1 MVGANRAKAPNLV
14 IRRIREVERRETRE
28 EFATAV
34 VNAGLQLGER
44 HLGCD
49 ARLVARWE
57 DGDVECP
64 RPAYQRA
71 LEVLTGRRFDQLG
84 FRQRNAME
92 LPSPSELT
100 PDRLSFEV
108 DEEGRVWATV
118 DRRRFLVGATATL
131 LAQAG
136 LASISDVVMEAPT
149 PGISGPYGFTGF
161 VHERWPAIRLSR
173 PQPDYG
179 VDYAALLPA
188 NHAVEGATVQLQLQE
203 AHITDGRVVATVRN
217 LPRWDEFSRRVS
229 HRGLLIAACQSPAG
243 PRFFAMDSREARRRA
258 GHHGRPSVAVPDA
271 YELDDLTLGLL
282 WACASLDA
290 GLQADDQELTAA
302 LGELAPYENLP
313 SSAVS
318 REAASELGMTS
329 QMWLGSDFCARHILR
344 NLERLPATPAFWTR
358 EQTGSE
364 ASLWLLFEH
373 KYAYLRATSSRVPD
387 SSLSRMFCIPQSAV
401 ADSPL
406 FERVL
411 LLLAVA
417 LMEAT
422 GIHVKVCDDPAYSEV
437 EGFVLGGQNQAI
449 IANWVRGEGIWHVD
463 TARRAS
469 VLSDFREAS
478 GYASAHSV
486 IDAQSPGERVRALA
500 GYLDVD
506 WAWLQHRCHDLAR
519 AGSAG
524 LLRPRS
530 RHISTLGVDT
540 ACSYVAQSGAADA

>member
-1 MVGANRAKAPNLV
+1 MNKVKTPNLV
-14 IRRIREVERRETRE
+14 IRHVREAERHETRE
-28 EFATAV
+28 EFAAAV
-34 VNAGLQLGER
+34 VDAGHQLGDN

-57 DGDVECP
+57 DGEVVCP

-71 LEVLTGRRFDQLG
+71 LEALTGRSIDQLG
-84 FRQRNAME
+84 FRQRNAIE
-92 LPSPSELT
+92 LPSPGELT

-108 DEEGRVWATV
+108 NEEGQVWATV
-118 DRRRFLVGATATL
+118 NRRRFLIGTSAAL

-136 LASISDVVMEAPT
+136 LTSMTGATLDMPP
-149 PGISGPYGFTGF
+149 PGVPDPYGFTAF
-161 VHERWPAIRLSR
+161 VRERWPTLRLSC
-173 PQPDYG
+173 PHPDFG
-179 VDYAALLPA
+179 VDYLALLPA
-188 NHAVEGATVQLQLQE
+188 DHPIEGAAVQIQLQE
-203 AHITDGRVVATVRN
+203 AQISGGRTIATVKN
-217 LPRWDEFSRRVS
+217 MLRWDEFSRCAQ
-229 HRGLLIAACQSPAG
+229 RGLLIAACQAPER
-243 PRFFAMDSREARRRA
+243 RFFAIDAREARRRT
-258 GHHGRPSVAVPDA
+258 GHHEPPAVAVPDA
-271 YELDDLTLGLL
+271 YELDDLTFGLL

-302 LGELAPYENLP
+302 IGDLAPYEDLP

-318 REAASELGMTS
+318 REAAADLGTTS

-344 NLERLPATPAFWTR
+344 NLEGMAAASPAFWTR
-358 EQTGSE
+358 EQTGRE
-364 ASLWLLFEH
+364 ACPWLLFEH
-373 KYAYLRATSSRVPD
+373 KYAYLRATGSRFAEG
-387 SSLSRMFCIPQSAV
+387 SLSRMFCVPQGAV
-401 ADSPL
+401 TNSPL
-406 FERVL
+406 YERVL

-422 GIHVKVCDDPAYSEV
+422 GINVKVCEDPAYSDV
-437 EGFVLGGQNQAI
+437 EGFVLSGHNQAI

-486 IDAQSPGERVRALA
+486 IDAPSPGARLRALA

-506 WAWLQHRCHDLAR
+506 WAWLQRRCLAL
-519 AGSAG
+519 AQVGTAS

-530 RHISTLGVDT
+530 RHMLTAGVDT
-540 ACSYVAQSGAADA
+540 ACSYVAEVDAARA